1 MSWPWSELGLSG
13 PAALPEIRSAYA
25 QRLKA
30 THPEED
36 PEGFQRLHTAYQ
48 EASRQARRR
57 APEEPGPSPKAP
69 QSSAQEG
76 PQKLPGK
83 PEPKDP
89 EWDYEELLKN
99 QEGPQK
105 PPEKPEAKDPEWDFE
120 RLFAEGEEE
129 AQAARRRRL
138 EELREKN
145 RSRCQQREWE
155 QRKRAADEEESWAA
169 VMAAS
174 HALELLHTSGAPLSQ
189 WRKFLG
195 DPVFLNVRANLD
207 FLFALEDF
215 LEQRQI
221 GRASCRERV

>member
-76 PQKLPGK
+76 PQKPPGK

-105 PPEKPEAKDPEWDFE
+105 PPE
-120 RLFAEGEEE
+120 
-129 AQAARRRRL
+129 
-138 EELREKN
+138 
-145 RSRCQQREWE
+145 
-155 QRKRAADEEESWAA
+155 
-169 VMAAS
+169 
-174 HALELLHTSGAPLSQ
+174 
-189 WRKFLG
+189 
-195 DPVFLNVRANLD
+195 
-207 FLFALEDF
+207 
-215 LEQRQI
+215 
-221 GRASCRERV
+221 